1 MNKLLSSVS
10 LAAAAAALS
19 LCSSRVVVAAGLPLL
34 PEQIAVTCFSGT
46 VDYNTGQVTPN
57 LTTNGFV
64 VAVFD
69 TRTGYIGPL
78 IPTPAMPPV
87 VWKFTDTPP
96 FFGYHN
102 EPGQRWNALNLG
114 EVFGIAV
121 DDATSPNIYVT
132 ATDCYNRVAPT
143 NGLPVGPGGH
153 GGVYKLNGVNGAIT
167 SMSLPNDPNVGP
179 GLGNVCFRRSGTGTG
194 YLM

>member
-1 MNKLLSSVS
+1 MKNSI
-10 LAAAAAALS
+10 
-19 LCSSRVVVAAGLPLL
+19 SRISMTAVVAASSLFFCTAAVGAGLPLL
-34 PEQIAVTCFSGT
+34 PEQVAVTCFSGT

-78 IPTPAMPPV
+78 IPTPSMPPT

-102 EPGQRWNALNLG
+102 EPGQRWNSLNLG
-114 EVFGIAV
+114 EVFGITV
-121 DDATSPNIYVT
+121 DD
-132 ATDCYNRVAPT
+132 
-143 NGLPVGPGGH
+143 
-153 GGVYKLNGVNGAIT
+153 
-167 SMSLPNDPNVGP
+167 
-179 GLGNVCFRRSGTGTG
+179 
-194 YLM
+194 